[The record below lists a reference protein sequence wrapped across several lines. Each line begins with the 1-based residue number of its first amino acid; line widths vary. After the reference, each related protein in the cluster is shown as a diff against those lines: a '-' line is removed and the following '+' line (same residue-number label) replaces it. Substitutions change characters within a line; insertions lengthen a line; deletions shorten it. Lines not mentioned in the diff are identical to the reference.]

1 MDTLNALLEQ
11 AEAQRNVALAAF
23 NQARMRRDAMR
34 TQALD
39 LAAYRDEYQQRWNA
53 QFHQRGAAPD
63 IVRCYRQFAD
73 RLEMAIAQQ
82 DHAVTVADH
91 ALVRANDTLAAHELR
106 VASVRKLIERRRA
119 EMQRGADRREQYT
132 TDELALR
139 MQRSRRHS
147 LDFEGTQT

>member
-1 MDTLNALLEQ
+1 MDTLNMLLEH

-23 NQARMRRDAMR
+23 NQARVRRDAMR
-34 TQALD
+34 TQALE
-39 LAAYRDEYQQRWNA
+39 LAAYRDDYQQRWNA
-53 QFHQRGAAPD
+53 QFYERGAALD

-82 DHAVTVADH
+82 DQAVTVADH

-106 VASVRKLIERRRA
+106 VASVRKLIERRQA
-119 EMQRGADRREQYT
+119 ELKLGADRREQRT

-139 MQRSRRHS
+139 MQRGRRGA